1 MVCAKWRGRM
11 EPIDCGM
18 VRVIANVA
26 YTIYIYIVREIE
38 VKINYELDGVFLLNQ
53 HNISLR

>member
-1 MVCAKWRGRM
+1 MLNGGRM
-11 EPIDCGM
+11 DPIDCGM